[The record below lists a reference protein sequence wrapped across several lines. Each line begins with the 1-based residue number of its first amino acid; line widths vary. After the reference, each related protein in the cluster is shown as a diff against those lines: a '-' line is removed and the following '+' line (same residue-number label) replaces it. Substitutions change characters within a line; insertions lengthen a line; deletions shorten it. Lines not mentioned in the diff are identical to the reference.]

1 MKRSSLL
8 ILASLTISLTG
19 CFNERIRPSGV
30 ITSEEYILVGY
41 TQLEVSSAFEAFV
54 TFTDTDEKVE
64 IIADDNIM
72 DYIRVTNT
80 GTKLIIKIA
89 QGYNVTG
96 KPTLR
101 AKISTASLSRI
112 EASGATNIFLENTL
126 DSESLKIKLSGA
138 SIFTGDL
145 SLTNVEMEI
154 SGASEIDVVGSASN
168 FELDISG
175 ASKAGNYSFVT
186 EYLDANISGASEVR
200 MSVIDEIDVN
210 ISGGSRLNYKG
221 TASVDSKDIS
231 GASSVNNRN

>member
-1 MKRSSLL
+1 
-8 ILASLTISLTG
+8 
-19 CFNERIRPSGV
+19 
-30 ITSEEYILVGY
+30 
-41 TQLEVSSAFEAFV
+41 
-54 TFTDTDEKVE
+54 
-64 IIADDNIM
+64 
-72 DYIRVTNT
+72 
-80 GTKLIIKIA
+80 
-89 QGYNVTG
+89 
-96 KPTLR
+96 
-101 AKISTASLSRI
+101 
-112 EASGATNIFLENTL
+112 
-126 DSESLKIKLSGA
+126 
-138 SIFTGDL
+138 
-145 SLTNVEMEI
+145 MEI